1 MEAKPSGHRDLLL
14 TGGRLVTCEDLPA
27 AARAIPDSAM
37 AIQAGRIAWTGRSDA
52 VPPRFMGLERVDAA
66 GALVTPGLIDC
77 HTHLV
82 FAGDRSTELQRR
94 LAGESYASIAASG
107 GGILSTV
114 AATRAAGES
123 RLLELATLRAQALM
137 AEGVTTIEIKS
148 GYGLDLDSELQILRV
163 ARRLTAL
170 LGIGVHTTLLAAH
183 AVPPEFAGRADD
195 YLDHVRELILP
206 AAVESG
212 LADSVDAFCETI
224 AFSSVQVRRLFDAA
238 SSAGLRVRLHADQLS
253 DTGSASLAA
262 DYQALSA
269 DHLEYSSEEGVAA
282 LAAAG
287 SVAVLLPGAYYYLQE
302 TRRPPIESFRRHR
315 VPIAVASD
323 YNPGSSPLLS
333 LRLAMNM
340 ACLLFGLTPAEALLG
355 VTRHAALALGIAD
368 GGQLVAGA
376 PADFVIWS
384 DGEDPAALCTS
395 VGEIRPRALYRA
407 GLRIA

>member
-1 MEAKPSGHRDLLL
+1 MEAKPAVPRDLLL
-14 TGGRLVTCEDLPA
+14 TGARLVTCEDLRT
-27 AARAIPDSAM
+27 AARAIPDSAL
-37 AIQAGRIAWTGRSDA
+37 AIQAGRITWAGHADA
-52 VPPRFMGLERVDAA
+52 VPPQLIGLERLDAG
-66 GALVTPGLIDC
+66 GALVTPGLVDC

-123 RLLELATLRAQALM
+123 RLLELATHRARALM
-137 AEGVTTIEIKS
+137 AEGVTTLEIKS

-163 ARRLTAL
+163 ARRLPEL

-183 AVPPEFAGRADD
+183 AVPPEFSGRADD
-195 YLDHVRELILP
+195 YLEQVRERVLP
-206 AAVESG
+206 ATIEAG

-224 AFSSVQVRRLFDAA
+224 AFSPAQVRRLFDAA
-238 SSAGLRVRLHADQLS
+238 SAASLRVRLHADQLS
-253 DTGSASLAA
+253 DTGGAGLAA
-262 DYQALSA
+262 EYRALSA
-269 DHLEYSSEEGVAA
+269 DHLEYSSETGVAA

-287 SVAVLLPGAYYYLQE
+287 SVAVLLPGAYYFLQE
-302 TRRPPIESFRRHR
+302 TRRPPVESFRRHG
-315 VPIAVASD
+315 VPMAVASD

-368 GGQLVAGA
+368 GGRLVAGA

-384 DGEDPAALCTS
+384 GAEDPAALSAS
-395 VGEIRPRALYRA
+395 VGDIQPRAVYRA

>member
-1 MEAKPSGHRDLLL
+1 MEAKPSGHRNLLL
-14 TGGRLVTCEDLPA
+14 TGARLVTCEDLPA
-27 AARAIPDSAM
+27 AARAIPDSAL
-37 AIQAGRIAWTGRSDA
+37 AIQAGRIAWVGRSDA
-52 VPPRFMGLERVDAA
+52 VPPRFVGLERVDAE

-82 FAGDRSTELQRR
+82 FAGDRSSELQRR
-94 LAGESYASIAASG
+94 LAGESYTSIAAGG

-123 RLLELATLRAQALM
+123 RLLELATLRARTLM

-148 GYGLDLDSELQILRV
+148 GYGLDLDSEMQILRV
-163 ARRLTAL
+163 ARRLPEL

-183 AVPPEFAGRADD
+183 AVPAEFFGRTDD
-195 YLDHVRELILP
+195 YLDYVRERVLP
-206 AAVESG
+206 AAVEAR

-224 AFSSVQVRRLFDAA
+224 AFSPGQVRRLFDDA
-238 SSAGLRVRLHADQLS
+238 STAGLRVRLHADQLS
-253 DTGSASLAA
+253 DTGGAGLAA

-269 DHLEYSSEEGVAA
+269 DHLEYSNEAGVAA

-302 TRRPPIESFRRHR
+302 TRRPPVESFRDHR
-315 VPIAVASD
+315 VPMAVASD

-355 VTRHAALALGIAD
+355 VTRNAALALGITD
-368 GGQLVAGA
+368 GGRLAAGA

-384 DGEDPAALCTS
+384 GSEDPAALSAS

>member
-1 MEAKPSGHRDLLL
+1 MEAKPSGHCDLLL

-52 VPPRFMGLERVDAA
+52 VPPRFMGLERVDVE

-163 ARRLTAL
+163 ARRLPPL

-195 YLDHVRELILP
+195 YLDHVRERILP
-206 AAVESG
+206 AAVEAG

-238 SSAGLRVRLHADQLS
+238 SAAGLRVRLHADQLS
-253 DTGSASLAA
+253 DTGSAGLAA
-262 DYQALSA
+262 GYQALSA
-269 DHLEYSSEEGVAA
+269 DHLEYSSEAGVAA

-302 TRRPPIESFRRHR
+302 ARRPPVESFRRHR
-315 VPIAVASD
+315 VPMAVASD

-384 DGEDPAALCTS
+384 GSEDPAALSTT